1 MQSGAE
7 MISSVYRKENLS
19 NYADAHDLTCTAVRK
34 KKNFSKRNLT
44 TILDMDNEEVHN
56 NLKKKTQ

>member
-1 MQSGAE
+1 